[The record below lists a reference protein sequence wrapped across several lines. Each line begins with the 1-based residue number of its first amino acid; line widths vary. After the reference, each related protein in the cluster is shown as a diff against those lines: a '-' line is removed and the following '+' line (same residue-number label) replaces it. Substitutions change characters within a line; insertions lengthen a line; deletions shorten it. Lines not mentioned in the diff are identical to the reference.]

1 MTDDSSS
8 NSETLFE
15 IVTPLG
21 FSVRTT
27 VEYWQ
32 FIVTIK
38 HPIMLNRLTDIQNTL
53 SNPDEI
59 RLSKTEP
66 QVCLFYRDDGTK
78 RWVCAV
84 ARRLNGEGFLITA
97 YRTSAIKEG
106 ESVWQK

>member
-1 MTDDSSS
+1 MENDEIA
-8 NSETLFE
+8 NSEILFE
-15 IVTPLG
+15 VATPLG

-27 VEYWQ
+27 DEYWQ

-38 HPIMLNRLTDIQNTL
+38 HPVMLNRLTDVQTTL
-53 SNPDEI
+53 SDPDEI
-59 RLSKTEP
+59 RLSKTDS
-66 QVCLFYRDDGTK
+66 QVYLFYRDDGAK

-106 ESVWQK
+106 ELLWQK